1 MEIDPNIQQN
11 VEPQP
16 IEKLREAI
24 VAESEEDKALFTQN
38 TWRSTSKSKKELEMH
53 QKTLLDKK
61 VSKLQFILSMCKGSK
76 SLSNYW
82 SNSLYFLLLQIKL
95 IKEISVSL
103 LDNPNLM
110 DAQNE
115 TRVKILK
122 CSIEVANTDPE
133 FILKVIHN

>member
-38 TWRSTSKSKKELEMH
+38 TWRSTSKSKKELAMH

-76 SLSNYW
+76 SFSN
-82 SNSLYFLLLQIKL
+82 
-95 IKEISVSL
+95 
-103 LDNPNLM
+103 
-110 DAQNE
+110 
-115 TRVKILK
+115 
-122 CSIEVANTDPE
+122 
-133 FILKVIHN
+133 

>member
-76 SLSNYW
+76 NYR